1 MGSASVC
8 YNTTNRFVCA
18 SMYPEFAHNMNRF
31 VYAGM
36 YLNEATGDSLVP
48 SPPNH
53 MAVLACSG
61 CIVGGLRTRYRVFT
75 ILQHRAM
82 LSVASQL
89 ASA

>member
-1 MGSASVC
+1 MHAMYVHDHL
-8 YNTTNRFVCA
+8 NRFVCA

-31 VYAGM
+31 VYADM
-36 YLNEATGDSLVP
+36 YLNEATGYSLVP

-61 CIVGGLRTRYRVFT
+61 CIVGGLGTRYQVFI
-75 ILQHRAM
+75 ILQHRAI
-82 LSVASQL
+82 LSVSYQL